1 MKNLEKDLHDC
12 KTIRD
17 KICDEAYAQ
26 KLYAALCNMQWRHK
40 DHDDSGPFGLWSCSW
55 RYSGG
60 IVSDIRNMHHNTN
73 EDYIDWYCSGNEG
86 NVSEEIEADLKALGW
101 TPVEWP
107 S

>member
-1 MKNLEKDLHDC
+1 
-12 KTIRD
+12 
-17 KICDEAYAQ
+17 
-26 KLYAALCNMQWRHK
+26 
-40 DHDDSGPFGLWSCSW
+40 
-55 RYSGG
+55 
-60 IVSDIRNMHHNTN
+60 MHHNTN